1 MRKIGKELKGGV
13 NWIGPT
19 TLLTR
24 FAKELRRAPAAGDF
38 EFRIGE
44 GIAHAKDAKGD
55 WILGIGDW
63 GVKGIKG
70 LGG

>member
-1 MRKIGKELKGGV
+1 M

-44 GIAHAKDAKGD
+44 GIAHAKDAKG
-55 WILGIGDW
+55 G
-63 GVKGIKG
+63 KEYR
-70 LGG
+70 GGRFCPAVAGRAFARMLNF

>member
-1 MRKIGKELKGGV
+1 M

-44 GIAHAKDAKGD
+44 GIAHAKDAKG
-55 WILGIGDW
+55 G
-63 GVKGIKG
+63 KEYR
-70 LGG
+70 GGRF